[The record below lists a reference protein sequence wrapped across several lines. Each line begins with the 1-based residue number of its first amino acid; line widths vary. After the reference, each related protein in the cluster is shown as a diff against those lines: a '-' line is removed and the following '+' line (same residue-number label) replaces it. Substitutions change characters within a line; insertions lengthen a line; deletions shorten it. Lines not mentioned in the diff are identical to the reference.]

1 MSKRARGGHGL
12 TSCPNPRLPLPLA
25 NEMSQMEEAIR
36 EAARQALPPVD
47 GEVNLPGL
55 QEPTEIVRDRW
66 GVPHIYAD
74 NQHDLFF
81 AQGYVMASD
90 RLFQLELMRR
100 LATGSLSGLF
110 GELTLPL
117 DRFVRTLGWN
127 RTAKKLADAWD
138 AQSWAISE
146 AFTSGAS
153 AWAETMPG
161 PPPEYRVLDADPRV
175 PEGREAV
182 YGQAAAGVMIAWSL
196 SRGWDNDLLRAEV
209 AERLGIEAL
218 RVLFPDLETE
228 SGPVQA
234 GKEYAHRHRVAL
246 LEQAMLPPSGE
257 GSNAWVVAGRRSVTG
272 KPLLANDPHLAVQL
286 PSIWY
291 EVHLS
296 APGIDVAG
304 VTFPFSPGVLIGHNG
319 RIAWG
324 FTSGEGD
331 TQDLYLERLAGDGGA
346 AEYMGEWEPVTVH
359 REEIQVRG
367 RQEPE
372 VVEVRETR
380 HGPVIDSYLIGI
392 RSPTVVEG
400 GIRKT
405 YSLRW
410 AGFEH
415 GVEPA
420 SVLRLNTAGGWEEF
434 RAALADWDCP
444 GQNAVYAD
452 VDGNIGYQLTGAYP
466 VRKNHDGLLPVPG
479 WVDEYEW
486 EGWIPYE
493 ELPRS
498 FNPDEGFLCTA
509 NNKPH
514 DESYPNLLG
523 REFLPAF
530 RARRIAQLVTHDERH
545 SRESFAGMQMD
556 TVSLSAARVVPPLL
570 TVEPADER
578 QKQALSL
585 LAEWDH
591 DLGADSPAAA
601 LYQVWSVHIAQK
613 VLLPLLGEE
622 LFTHVYTRRQWS
634 HGFLHKT
641 LPTLLAYPSARWF
654 GREGIEAR
662 DAVLREALDGALDE
676 LNARL
681 GDDIQL
687 WHWGS
692 LHRARFAGRLSIIP
706 DLAELFTAGEVEM
719 GGDDQTILQGLYEP
733 GVPYDVAVLPS
744 WRQIIDLAD
753 LDASVGALTLGQSG
767 NPVSP
772 HFKDQLALWASG
784 KHHPM
789 PFTRAAVRAAAE
801 STFRL
806 LPAG

>member
-1 MSKRARGGHGL
+1 M
-12 TSCPNPRLPLPLA
+12 N
-25 NEMSQMEEAIR
+25 QMGEAIR
-36 EAARQALPPVD
+36 EAARQALPPVE
-47 GEVNLPGL
+47 GEVDVPGL
-55 QEPTEIVRDRW
+55 QEPAEIVRDRW
-66 GVPHIYAD
+66 GVPHIYAE
-74 NQHDLFF
+74 NEHDLFF
-81 AQGYVMASD
+81 AQGYVMASE

-117 DRFVRTLGWN
+117 DRFVRTIGWN
-127 RTAKKLADAWD
+127 RTAKELADGWEPR
-138 AQSWAISE
+138 SWTISE
-146 AFTSGAS
+146 AFAAGVS
-153 AWAETMPG
+153 AWAETMPA
-161 PPPEYRVLDADPRV
+161 PPPEYRVLNADPWM
-175 PEGREAV
+175 PKDREAI
-182 YGQAAAGVMIAWSL
+182 YAQAATGVMIAWSL
-196 SRGWDNDLLRAEV
+196 SRGWDNDLLRAEI
-209 AERLGIEAL
+209 AERLGVEGL

-234 GKEYAHRHRVAL
+234 GKEYAYPHRVAL
-246 LEQAMLPPSGE
+246 LEQAMLPPSGQ
-257 GSNAWVVAGRRSVTG
+257 GSNAWVVAGRRTVTG

-286 PSIWY
+286 PSIWF

-296 APGIDVAG
+296 APGINVSG
-304 VTFPFSPGVLIGHNG
+304 VTFPFSPGVLIGHND

-331 TQDLYLERLAGDGGA
+331 IQDLYLERLAKDGAA
-346 AEYMGEWEPVTVH
+346 AEYKGGWEPLAVH
-359 REEIQVRG
+359 RETIEVRG

-380 HGPVIDSYLIGI
+380 HGPLIDSYLIGI

-400 GIRKT
+400 GVRKT

-410 AGFEH
+410 AGFDH

-466 VRKNHDGLLPVPG
+466 IRKNHDGLLPVPG
-479 WVDEYEW
+479 WNDEYEW
-486 EGWIPYE
+486 VGWIPFE

-514 DESYPNLLG
+514 DDSYAHLLG
-523 REFLPAF
+523 REFLPPF
-530 RARRIAQLVTHDERH
+530 RARRIAQLITHTELH
-545 SRESFAGMQMD
+545 SRESFARMQMD
-556 TVSLSAARVVPPLL
+556 TVSLSAGRVVPALL
-570 TVEPADER
+570 TVEPAGER
-578 QKQALSL
+578 QKQAITL
-585 LAEWDH
+585 LAEWDQ
-591 DLGADSPAAA
+591 DLGTDSAGGA
-601 LYQVWSVHIAQK
+601 LYQVWSVHIARRI
-613 VLLPLLGEE
+613 LHPLLGEE
-622 LFTHVYTRRQWS
+622 LFTHVYARRQWS

-654 GREGIEAR
+654 GGDGVAAR
-662 DAVLREALDGALDE
+662 DGVLREALDGALEE
-676 LNARL
+676 LTMRFS
-681 GDDIQL
+681 DDPHG
-687 WHWGS
+687 WRWGA

-706 DLAELFTAGEVEM
+706 ELAELFTAGEIEM

-733 GVPYDVAVLPS
+733 GVPYDVAVVPS

-753 LDASVGALTLGQSG
+753 LDSSVGTLTLGQSG
-767 NPVSP
+767 NPLSP
-772 HFKDQLALWASG
+772 HFKDQLDLWASG
-784 KHHPM
+784 THHLM
-789 PFTRAAVRAAAE
+789 PFSRAAVLAAAE
-801 STFRL
+801 SRL
-806 LPAG
+806 KLIPQAR

>member
-1 MSKRARGGHGL
+1 M
-12 TSCPNPRLPLPLA
+12 
-25 NEMSQMEEAIR
+25 NELGEAIR
-36 EAARQALPPVD
+36 EAARQALPQVE
-47 GEVNLPGL
+47 GEVTVPGIE
-55 QEPTEIVRDRW
+55 EPTEIVRDRW
-66 GVPHIYAD
+66 GVPHIYAA
-74 NQHDLFF
+74 NEHDLFF
-81 AQGYVMASD
+81 AQGYVMASE

-100 LATGSLSGLF
+100 LATGSLSALF

-127 RTAKKLADAWD
+127 RTGKKLADAWEPR
-138 AQSWAISE
+138 SWAISE
-146 AFTSGAS
+146 AFIAGVS
-153 AWAETMPG
+153 AWAATMPA
-161 PPPEYRVLDADPRV
+161 PPPEYRVLDAGPWV

-182 YGQAAAGVMIAWSL
+182 YVQAAAGVMIAWSL

-209 AERLGIEAL
+209 AERLGVEGL

-234 GKEYAHRHRVAL
+234 GKDYAYRHRLAL
-246 LEQAMLPPSGE
+246 LEQAMLPPSGQ

-291 EVHLS
+291 EIHLS

-331 TQDLYLERLAGDGGA
+331 VQDLYLERLAADGA
-346 AEYMGEWEPVTVH
+346 SAEYMGDWEPLTIH
-359 REEIQVRG
+359 REEIGVRG

-372 VVEVRETR
+372 VVEIRETR
-380 HGPVIDSYLIGI
+380 HGPIIDSYLIGV

-405 YSLRW
+405 YSVRW
-410 AGFEH
+410 AGYDH

-420 SVLRLNTAGGWEEF
+420 SVLRLNIAGDWEGF
-434 RAALADWDCP
+434 RAALADWTCP

-466 VRKNHDGLLPVPG
+466 VRMNHDGVLPVPG
-479 WVDEYEW
+479 WLDEYEW
-486 EGWIPYE
+486 VGWIPFE
-493 ELPRS
+493 ELPRA
-498 FNPDEGFLCTA
+498 FNPEGGFLCTA

-514 DESYPNLLG
+514 DESYPHLLG
-523 REFLPAF
+523 REFLPPF
-530 RARRIAQLVTHDERH
+530 RARRIAQLITHSERH
-545 SRESFAGMQMD
+545 SRESFARMQID
-556 TVSLSAARVVPPLL
+556 TVSLSAARVVPALL
-570 TVEPADER
+570 TVEPSNER
-578 QKQALSL
+578 QKEALSL
-585 LAEWDH
+585 LAEWDL
-591 DLGADSPAAA
+591 DLRGDSAASA
-601 LYQVWSVHIAQK
+601 LYQVWSVHSARRI
-613 VLLPLLGEE
+613 LRPLVGEE
-622 LFTHVYTRRQWS
+622 LFTHVYARRQWS

-641 LPTLLAYPSARWF
+641 LPVLLAYPIAPWF
-654 GREGIEAR
+654 NGEGVEAR
-662 DAVLREALDGALDE
+662 DAILREALDGALDE
-676 LNARL
+676 LTTRL
-681 GDDIQL
+681 GDDMQQ
-687 WHWGS
+687 WRWGA
-692 LHRARFAGRLSIIP
+692 LHQARFAGRLSIIP
-706 DLAELFTAGEVEM
+706 ELAGVFTAGEIEM

-753 LDASVGALTLGQSG
+753 LDSSVGTLTLGQSG

-772 HFKDQLALWASG
+772 HFKDQLELWASG
-784 KHHPM
+784 AHHPM
-789 PFTRAAVRAAAE
+789 PFSRAAVIAAAE
-801 STFRL
+801 STLQL
-806 LPAG
+806 LPQTAEG

>member
-1 MSKRARGGHGL
+1 MNQIG
-12 TSCPNPRLPLPLA
+12 
-25 NEMSQMEEAIR
+25 EAIG
-36 EAARQALPPVD
+36 EAARQALPQVD
-47 GEVNLPGL
+47 GELNLRGL
-55 QEPTEIVRDRW
+55 REPAEIIRDRW
-66 GVPHIYAD
+66 GVPHIHAE
-74 NQHDLFF
+74 NEHDLFF

-127 RTAKKLADAWD
+127 RTAKKLADAWEER
-138 AQSWAISE
+138 SWAISE
-146 AFTSGAS
+146 AFTAGAV
-153 AWAETMPG
+153 AWAETMPA
-161 PPPEYRVLDADPRV
+161 PAPEYRVLDAEPWV

-182 YGQAAAGVMIAWSL
+182 HVQAAAGVMIAWSL
-196 SRGWDNDLLRAEV
+196 SRGWDNDLLRAEI
-209 AERLGIEAL
+209 AEQLGTEGL

-234 GKEYAHRHRVAL
+234 GKEYGHRHRLAL
-246 LEQAMLPPSGE
+246 LQQAMLPPSGQ
-257 GSNAWVVAGRRSVTG
+257 GSNAWVIAGRRSQTG
-272 KPLLANDPHLAVQL
+272 KPLLANDPHLAIQL

-331 TQDLYLERLAGDGGA
+331 VQDLYLERLAEEGGA

-367 RQEPE
+367 RPEPS

-392 RSPTVVEG
+392 RTPTVVEG

-410 AGFEH
+410 AGFDH
-415 GVEPA
+415 GIEPA
-420 SVLRLNTAGGWEEF
+420 SVLRLNTAAGWEEF

-486 EGWIPYE
+486 VGWIPYE

-514 DESYPNLLG
+514 DESYPHFLG
-523 REFLPAF
+523 REFLPPF
-530 RARRIAQLVTHDERH
+530 RARRMAQLVTQSERH
-545 SRESFAGMQMD
+545 STESFARMQMD
-556 TVSLSAARVVPPLL
+556 SVSLSAARVVPALL
-570 TVEPADER
+570 SVEPADER
-578 QKQALSL
+578 QKEALSL
-585 LAEWDH
+585 LADWGQ
-591 DLGADSPAAA
+591 DLGADSAAAA
-601 LYQVWSVHIAQK
+601 LYQVWSVQIAGRI
-613 VLLPLLGEE
+613 LRPLLGEE
-622 LFTHVYTRRQWS
+622 LFNHVYARRQWS

-654 GREGIEAR
+654 GGDGAAAR

-676 LNARL
+676 LTTRL
-681 GDDIQL
+681 GDDMQQ
-687 WHWGS
+687 WRWGV

-706 DLAELFTAGEVEM
+706 ELAELFTAGEIEM

-733 GVPYDVAVLPS
+733 GVPYEVAVLPS
-744 WRQIIDLAD
+744 WRQIIDLSD
-753 LDASVGALTLGQSG
+753 LDASVGILTLGQSG

-772 HFKDQLALWASG
+772 HFKDQLELWASG

-789 PFTRAAVRAAAE
+789 PFTRSAVLAAAE
-801 STFRL
+801 STLRL
-806 LPAG
+806 LPAS